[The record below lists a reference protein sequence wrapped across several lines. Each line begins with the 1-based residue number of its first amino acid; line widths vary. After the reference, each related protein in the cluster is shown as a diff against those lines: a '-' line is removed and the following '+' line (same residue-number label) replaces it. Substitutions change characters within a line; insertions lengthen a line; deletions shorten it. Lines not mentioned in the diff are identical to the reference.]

1 MHFFNFV
8 AATIYAT
15 FTGRFHPI
23 LLELRLRSHSG
34 SDSMFSRILFQFL
47 SWRPHRRYLLT
58 GEGLEGLC
66 YEMRVGADHLFPAP
80 RLHHVRH
87 VTCVN
92 KLNRLKLCPESFWFT
107 ETNNKHTALQSP
119 VPELLAAPQSEGRPG
134 WERHRHF
141 QLWGHCTAPLHTS
154 PEKMNYIDYCLS

>member
-1 MHFFNFV
+1 MKILFNFNQTKFYLSHLLTFASELFRRKMHFFNFV
-8 AATIYAT
+8 AATMYAT

-87 VTCVN
+87 VTRVY
-92 KLNRLKLCPESFWFT
+92 KLNRLKLCPESFRFT
-107 ETNNKHTALQSP
+107 ETNNKQSAL
-119 VPELLAAPQSEGRPG
+119 
-134 WERHRHF
+134 
-141 QLWGHCTAPLHTS
+141 
-154 PEKMNYIDYCLS
+154 